1 MEDTLINTAYTLD
14 YSERRNIYLSFSPVN
29 DLSGKDERI
38 GVVDDGGRGGRVHG
52 RALNVHLEHI
62 MMDLNTS
69 RVVIQ
74 LLLRYNS
81 S

>member
-14 YSERRNIYLSFSPVN
+14 YSEKYLSFSPVN

-38 GVVDDGGRGGRVHG
+38 GVVDDGSRGGRVHG

-69 RVVIQ
+69 RVVI
-74 LLLRYNS
+74 
-81 S
+81 